1 MQRHI
6 HFTSTKNVLA
16 AAALL
21 TFAAAHP
28 AFAKDTHSY
37 VVGWFG
43 MATNSTDD
51 DCGKGGPNPG
61 VQLQYRKDLAD
72 LGYTKDQIAALLKK
86 RDDGGGGEM
95 TNILMNRGRNEG
107 KPINAYVYPAT
118 VKDPQWKAITGKYAY
133 GFNLDGQG
141 AKTKNGFE
149 DPETHEKG
157 VNNEL
162 YRALG
167 CYISMR
173 GSLQGRPTYWAWAWG
188 QLKDSEPAWVMT
200 ISGDDLSKDG
210 PVKIVFD
217 RSLDHLKS
225 NVDGSPRADATYRVD
240 TDPRSHNEFNGDLK
254 NGVIT
259 ISDHHDF
266 RMMQNPLVAPEFHL
280 KKTHMRI
287 KLNHDGTLQAFIGG
301 YQPWAD
307 LYFSFAAG
315 GIGIEQCITGDTPGL
330 YWLMRKHADADP
342 DPKTHVNST
351 ISATYYIEGV
361 PAFLSSPAGGQKVAT
376 EAANSTQQR

>member
-1 MQRHI
+1 V
-6 HFTSTKNVLA
+6 STAWRLQGT
-16 AAALL
+16 AALL
-21 TFAAAHP
+21 LAGLMISQPAAAE
-28 AFAKDTHSY
+28 TRTY

-43 MATNSTDD
+43 MATNSTDN
-51 DCGKGGPNPG
+51 DCGPGGPNPG

-72 LGYTKDQIAALLKK
+72 LGYTKKQIAEMLKK
-86 RDDGGGGEM
+86 SEEPGGGMME
-95 TNILMNRGRNEG
+95 ILRDRGRNDG
-107 KPINAYVYPAT
+107 KPTNAYIYPAT
-118 VKDPQWKAITGKYAY
+118 VKDPQWKAIVGKYAY

-141 AKTKNGFE
+141 EKTKNGFE

-167 CYISMR
+167 CYMSMR
-173 GSLQGRPTYWAWAWG
+173 GSLQSRPTYWAWAWG
-188 QLKDSEPAWVMT
+188 QLKDSEPAWVLT
-200 ISGDDLSKDG
+200 ITGDDLSKDG
-210 PVKIVFD
+210 PVKVVFD
-217 RSLDHLKS
+217 RALEHLKS
-225 NVDGSPRADATYRVD
+225 NADGSARADATYRID
-240 TDPRSHNEFNGDLK
+240 TDPRSHNEFNGEIK

-266 RMMQNPLVAPEFHL
+266 HMMQNPLVAPEFRL
-280 KKTHMRI
+280 KNTHMRLTLT
-287 KLNHDGTLQAFIGG
+287 KDGVQAFVGG

-315 GIGIEQCITGDTPGL
+315 GQGIEQCVTGDTPGL

-361 PAFLSSPAGGQKVAT
+361 PAFLSSPAGSPNVAS
-376 EAANSTQQR
+376 ANRAQRGNWQ